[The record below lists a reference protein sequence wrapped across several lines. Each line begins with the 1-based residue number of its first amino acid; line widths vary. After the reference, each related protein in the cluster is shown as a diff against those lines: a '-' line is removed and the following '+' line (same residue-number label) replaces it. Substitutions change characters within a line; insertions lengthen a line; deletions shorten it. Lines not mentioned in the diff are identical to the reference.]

1 MDRFLM
7 SSPSERAPMRA
18 ERWYATVWRWHFYA
32 GLFAAPFI
40 LWLSATGAIYLFKP
54 QIEAWLDRPYDT
66 LRLEGP
72 RLPPSE
78 LALRA
83 EGAVPGSVLHSFILP
98 DEPDDA
104 QRVIVG
110 VGAVETR
117 VYLHPAT
124 GAVLYRVAEEARLMR
139 FIARLH
145 GELKAGRPGSA
156 LVELAASWTVIL
168 LLSGLFLWWPR
179 GRKGWAGVLWPR
191 LTARG
196 RIVWR
201 DLHAVTGVWLSLAAA
216 FLILSGLPWALSWSD
231 YLAHVRQVTGQSAG
245 PVDWSQ
251 GSAAEAASRAALDRA
266 ARGAR
271 ADDHAHHGMVQP
283 AAPAALAQL
292 DQVVPAVAGLDLAG
306 PVHVTPPA
314 EAGSMIWRAA
324 SNSVNRPLRDA
335 VEVDG
340 TAGQVVGR
348 LDFAD
353 RHPIDRAVGYGI
365 AIHEGAL
372 FGWANQL
379 LGLAVVAGLSLM
391 AVAGLVLWWRR
402 RPTGRLGAPPPQ
414 GQLRHSWALVALT
427 VLLGF
432 VVPLFGISLAVL
444 VALEQSVLRRSARA
458 SRFLGLRTG

>member
-1 MDRFLM
+1 MP
-7 SSPSERAPMRA
+7 SSPDRAPPRA

-40 LWLSATGAIYLFKP
+40 LWLSATGALYLFKP
-54 QIEAWLDRPYDT
+54 QIEAWQDRPFDS
-66 LRLEGP
+66 LPISGP
-72 RLPPSE
+72 RLSPSE
-78 LALRA
+78 LVRRA
-83 EGAVPGSVLHSFILP
+83 EQAVPGSVLHSFILP
-98 DEPDDA
+98 AEPDDA

-117 VYLHPAT
+117 VYLHPHT
-124 GAVLYRVAEEARLMR
+124 GAVLHLVAEEARLMR
-139 FIARLH
+139 FVARLH

-179 GRKGWAGVLWPR
+179 GRSGYAGVLWPR

-201 DLHAVTGVWLSLAAA
+201 DLHAVTGFWLSLAAA
-216 FLILSGLPWALSWSD
+216 FLILSGLPWAFSWSD
-231 YLAHVRQVTGQSAG
+231 YFTTVRQVTGQAAG
-245 PVDWSQ
+245 AVDWSQ
-251 GSAAEAASRAALDRA
+251 GSGQEAAARAALDRA
-266 ARGAR
+266 ARSAR
-271 ADDHAHHGMVQP
+271 AEDHPHHGMAH
-283 AAPAALAQL
+283 AAVPAALAQL
-292 DQVVPAVAGLDLAG
+292 DRVVPAAAALNFAG
-306 PVHVTPPA
+306 PVLVTPPA
-314 EAGSMIWRAA
+314 QAGSVVWGVA
-324 SNSVNRPLRDA
+324 SNSANRPLRDA
-335 VEVDG
+335 AEVDG
-340 TAGQVVGR
+340 SSGAVIGR

-379 LGLAVVAGLSLM
+379 LGLAVVLGLALM
-391 AVAGLVLWWRR
+391 AIAGLVMWWRR

-414 GQLRHSWALVALT
+414 GQLRHSWALVVLT

-432 VVPLFGISLAVL
+432 VVPLFGISLALL
-444 VALEQSVLRRSARA
+444 VVLEQGVLRRSARA
-458 SRFLGLRTG
+458 SRFLSLRPA